1 MEKNK
6 GLQIVKDTLKEAK
19 TYQHAAGVLQYDQET
34 ICPPAAMEEQ
44 GEIVGLMYNKAYALT
59 RSPEFMEAVKSLY
72 EEHLEELDPYDAANI
87 SYFYRDFKKNEA
99 ITPELQLEF
108 SRITNKGFVA
118 WLNGKK
124 KADYKEFL
132 PALKEITE
140 MEKKKVELSS
150 VKFEAPYDFVLDT
163 YEEGVTSA
171 DLDLFFG
178 KFKERM
184 IPLLKEIQASKKN
197 IRTDFLSRQVPRE
210 GQIRLACKLM
220 DIIGMDPDRRA
231 LTESEHPFTDGYSYN
246 DVRITTHYYDDAF
259 TSSMY
264 SVIHEGGHALFEQ
277 WQPKENFDHYLNH
290 KTMGQHE
297 SVSRFYENRIGRS
310 RGFAHLIYPT
320 LCEVFPEAMRDVS
333 EKELYEALNV
343 VTPSLIR
350 TESDEFT
357 YTFHIIIRY
366 EIERDIMEGK
376 IDLAH
381 LDQIWSDKYAEYLG
395 VRPENDREGLLQ
407 DMHWSEGYGYFPTYA
422 LGNMY
427 NSMYFNAMNQEFDV
441 DDMVSQGKLDV
452 VLDWMKE
459 HVFKKADQL
468 DPKPWIKDITG
479 RDLTVDDFLDYLE
492 EKYRGIYQI

>member
-1 MEKNK
+1 
-6 GLQIVKDTLKEAK
+6 
-19 TYQHAAGVLQYDQET
+19 
-34 ICPPAAMEEQ
+34 
-44 GEIVGLMYNKAYALT
+44 
-59 RSPEFMEAVKSLY
+59 
-72 EEHLEELDPYDAANI
+72 
-87 SYFYRDFKKNEA
+87 
-99 ITPELQLEF
+99 
-108 SRITNKGFVA
+108 
-118 WLNGKK
+118 
-124 KADYKEFL
+124 
-132 PALKEITE
+132 
-140 MEKKKVELSS
+140 
-150 VKFEAPYDFVLDT
+150 
-163 YEEGVTSA
+163 
-171 DLDLFFG
+171 
-178 KFKERM
+178 
-184 IPLLKEIQASKKN
+184 
-197 IRTDFLSRQVPRE
+197 
-210 GQIRLACKLM
+210 
-220 DIIGMDPDRRA
+220 
-231 LTESEHPFTDGYSYN
+231 
-246 DVRITTHYYDDAF
+246 
-259 TSSMY
+259 
-264 SVIHEGGHALFEQ
+264 
-277 WQPKENFDHYLNH
+277 
-290 KTMGQHE
+290 
-297 SVSRFYENRIGRS
+297 
-310 RGFAHLIYPT
+310 
-320 LCEVFPEAMRDVS
+320 MRDVS

>member
-140 MEKKKVELSS
+140 MEKKKVELSP

-210 GQIRLACKLM
+210 GQIRLAEKLM

-310 RGFAHLIYPT
+310 RGFLHLIYPT

-407 DMHWSEGYGYFPTYA
+407 DMHWSEGYGYFPAYA